1 MKYPTTVK
9 LCALLTAVLLLSG
22 CGVLPALPADTIP
35 STVAPITK
43 PTTHPTTVV
52 TEPTVE
58 DTTAL
63 TAEPTAENTT
73 APTTIPGTEPTAP
86 ATEPTAPPATA
97 PSAPPTTAPSA
108 PPATQPTTPVTQPTA
123 PATNPTQS
131 TTGNEATVL
140 PGGDA
145 ALPNITS
152 PVASGVLVESKGPA
166 TIDYSNTKDG
176 YIMVNYTAATNK
188 RLKVQIK
195 GKTTYTYNLT
205 PQQWSAFPLS
215 DENGDYT
222 ITVYQNVSG
231 TSYATVLS
239 LKINVTMED
248 EFSPFL
254 RSNQYVNFDA
264 APNTV
269 AKAAALAGHI
279 HDPLKKVEAIYNFVV
294 QGMTYDKELAANVQS
309 GYLPNL
315 DSVLSKMTG
324 ICFDYA
330 ALMTGMLRSQG
341 VPTKL
346 VVGYAG
352 DVYHAWINVWSA
364 EEGWIDGVIFF
375 DGTSW
380 KRMDPTFAS
389 SGNSSSDI
397 MDYIGNGANYV
408 AKYFY

>member
-1 MKYPTTVK
+1 MKFPTLRA
-9 LCALLTAVLLLSG
+9 LCVLLSAVLVLSG
-22 CGVLPALPADTIP
+22 CGVHPALPPDTVP
-35 STVAPITK
+35 STVNPATGTTAYTPPPTAPTVQS
-43 PTTHPTTVV
+43 TTVPTTV
-52 TEPTVE
+52 PT
-58 DTTAL
+58 TQP
-63 TAEPTAENTT
+63 TAEPTTVPTTT
-73 APTTIPGTEPTAP
+73 APGTEPT
-86 ATEPTAPPATA
+86 TQPTV
-97 PSAPPTTAPSA
+97 
-108 PPATQPTTPVTQPTA
+108 PPATQPTAVPTTQPTA
-123 PATNPTQS
+123 EPTTAP
-131 TTGNEATVL
+131 TTVPTTQPTEAAANTEATVPL
-140 PGGDA
+140 GGEA
-145 ALPNITS
+145 AIPNITS
-152 PVASGVLVESKGPA
+152 PVASGVLVKSNSLA
-166 TIDYSNTKDG
+166 AIDYSNTKDG
-176 YIMVNYTAATNK
+176 YIMVNYTAATEQ
-188 RLKVQIK
+188 RLKVQVK
-195 GKTTYTYNLT
+195 GPVTVYTYNLT

-215 DENGDYT
+215 DENGSYQ
-222 ITVYQNVSG
+222 ITVYRNVSG
-231 TSYATVLS
+231 TSYAVVLS
-239 LKINVTMED
+239 LTISVTMED

-269 AKAAALAGHI
+269 AKAASLAGNI
-279 HDPLKKVEAIYNFVV
+279 GDPLKKVEAIYNFVV

-315 DSVLSKMTG
+315 DSVLSKMSG

-364 EEGWIDGVIFF
+364 NEGWIDGVIFF

>member
-1 MKYPTTVK
+1 MKFPTLRA
-9 LCALLTAVLLLSG
+9 LCVLLSAVLVLSG
-22 CGVLPALPADTIP
+22 CGVHPALPPDTVP
-35 STVAPITK
+35 STVNPATGTTAYTPPPTAPTVQS
-43 PTTHPTTVV
+43 TTVPTTV
-52 TEPTVE
+52 PT
-58 DTTAL
+58 TQP
-63 TAEPTAENTT
+63 TAEPTT
-73 APTTIPGTEPTAP
+73 APTTLPGTEPT
-86 ATEPTAPPATA
+86 TPPATKPTVPPTTQPTA
-97 PSAPPTTAPSA
+97 EPTTAPTTA
-108 PPATQPTTPVTQPTA
+108 PTTQPTVPATQPTEAAANT
-123 PATNPTQS
+123 
-131 TTGNEATVL
+131 EATVPL
-140 PGGDA
+140 GGEA
-145 ALPNITS
+145 AIPNITS
-152 PVASGVLVESKGPA
+152 PVASGVLVKSNSLA

-176 YIMVNYTAATNK
+176 YIMVNYTAATEQ
-188 RLKVQIK
+188 RLKVQVK
-195 GKTTYTYNLT
+195 GPVTVYTYNLT

-215 DENGDYT
+215 DENGSYQ
-222 ITVYQNVSG
+222 ITVYRNVSG
-231 TSYATVLS
+231 TSYAVVLS
-239 LKINVTMED
+239 LTISVTMED

-269 AKAAALAGHI
+269 AKAASLAGNI
-279 HDPLKKVEAIYNFVV
+279 GDPLKKVEAIYNFVV

-315 DSVLSKMTG
+315 DSVLSKMSG

-341 VPTKL
+341 VSTKL

-364 EEGWIDGVIFF
+364 NEGWIDGVIFF